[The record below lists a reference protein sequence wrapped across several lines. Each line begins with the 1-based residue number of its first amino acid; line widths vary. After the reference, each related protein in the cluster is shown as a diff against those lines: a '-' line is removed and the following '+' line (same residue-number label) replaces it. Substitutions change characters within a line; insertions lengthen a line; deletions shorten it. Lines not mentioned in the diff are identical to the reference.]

1 MTKSSHKNKADNEKT
16 IYTRFFFK
24 TSVFLA
30 KCINA
35 KPIAMH
41 NDNSA
46 MNILCWRHV
55 VFTRCGPKCQV
66 HRKVHDTW

>member
-16 IYTRFFFK
+16 IYTLA
-24 TSVFLA
+24 SVFLA

-46 MNILCWRHV
+46 MNILCWGMLFLQGAVRNV
-55 VFTRCGPKCQV
+55 KCIGKCMI
-66 HRKVHDTW
+66 HGEK